1 VALNQKIR
9 RTKHSMMPVC
19 AGKDL
24 RAAYWC
30 RALRKQIGH
39 RFGFDRSLPEGA
51 IGIVVIAGHR

>member
-1 VALNQKIR
+1 
-9 RTKHSMMPVC
+9 MMPVC